1 MSHRGPER
9 EHVVA
14 ELGGLL
20 TIAARWRHSRRT
32 LVETTVLA
40 EERGQYRL
48 MQPAQA
54 IQLPATVQVMPPAR
68 IDRLAQE
75 DKRLLQVASVVGN
88 DVPFTFLRPVAEFP
102 GAALR
107 RRLDDLP
114 AAEFVYET
122 GLFSDPSA
130 HPAPYG
136 EPLPAWE

>member
-1 MSHRGPER
+1 MSRRGPER

-54 IQLPATVQVMPPAR
+54 IQLPATIQVMLAAR

-75 DKRLLQVASVVGN
+75 D
-88 DVPFTFLRPVAEFP
+88 
-102 GAALR
+102 
-107 RRLDDLP
+107 
-114 AAEFVYET
+114 
-122 GLFSDPSA
+122 
-130 HPAPYG
+130 
-136 EPLPAWE
+136 